1 MEKEQSIEELII
13 RAQNDEKE
21 AFKKLIL
28 KIKNDL
34 YKIARMRLYCED
46 DIEDAVQETIIEVYK
61 NIKKLRKIELFKTW
75 VIKIL
80 INRCNKIYKKSAK
93 ENKLEYLDENFHE
106 EYSRI
111 EGDNIGN
118 LDFYNLLKKL
128 NYKERL
134 ALTLFYLSDFTTKEI
149 SKIVKEPESTIRNR
163 IARARKKLK
172 ECIRRENNG
181 EN

>member
-1 MEKEQSIEELII
+1 MVKEQSTEELIV

-21 AFKKLIL
+21 AFKELIL

-34 YKIARMRLYCED
+34 YKIAKMRLHCED

-80 INRCNKIYKKSAK
+80 INRCNKIYRKSAK
-93 ENKLEYLDENFHE
+93 EKKLEYLDE
-106 EYSRI
+106 I
-111 EGDNIGN
+111 
-118 LDFYNLLKKL
+118 
-128 NYKERL
+128 
-134 ALTLFYLSDFTTKEI
+134 TLFYLSDFTTKEI

-163 IARARKKLK
+163 IARAREKIKRMYK
-172 ECIRRENNG
+172 EEK
-181 EN
+181 

>member
-1 MEKEQSIEELII
+1 MVKEQSTEELIV

-21 AFKKLIL
+21 AFKELIL

-34 YKIARMRLYCED
+34 YKIAKMRLHCED
-46 DIEDAVQETIIEVYK
+46 DIEDAIQETIIEVYK

-80 INRCNKIYKKSAK
+80 INRCNKIYRKSAK
-93 ENKLEYLDENFHE
+93 EKKLEYLDENLHE
-106 EYSRI
+106 EYSRT

-118 LDFYNLLKKL
+118 LDFYNLIKEL

-163 IARARKKLK
+163 IARAREKIKRMYK
-172 ECIRRENNG
+172 EEK
-181 EN
+181 